1 MKKVNKVEEYIE
13 KHAEWATE
21 LNLLRQLISETELEE
36 TIKWGAPT
44 YTLKGKN
51 VVGLGAFKSYVGIW
65 FFQGALLSDPKGL
78 LINAQEGTTKALR
91 QMRFQ
96 KLEEIDADTVTAYL
110 HEAIL
115 NQKQGKRIKPAKAGT
130 KPLIIPDELQ
140 NALNEN
146 ADLKAAFESLSLS
159 HKPEYADYVGE
170 AKREETRLRRLEKII
185 PMIMERISMN
195 DKYRKK

>member
-159 HKPEYADYVGE
+159 HKREYADYVGE

>member
-1 MKKVNKVEEYIE
+1 MKKVNKVDEYIE
-13 KHAEWATE
+13 KHPEWAAE
-21 LNLLRQLISETELEE
+21 LNLLRQLLAETELEE

-51 VVGLGAFKSYVGIW
+51 VVGLGAFKSYVGLW

-78 LINAQEGTTKALR
+78 LINAQESTKALR

-96 KLEEIDADTVTAYL
+96 HLDEIDAETVSAYL

-115 NQKQGKRIKPAKAGT
+115 NQKQGKVIKPAKAGS
-130 KPLIIPDELQ
+130 KPLIIPQELQ
-140 NALNEN
+140 KALDENE
-146 ADLKAAFESLSLS
+146 DLKTAFESLSRS
-159 HKPEYADYVGE
+159 HKREYAEYIGE
-170 AKREETRLRRLEKII
+170 AKRAETRLRRLEKAIPII
-185 PMIMERISMN
+185 LEKISMN